1 MSLKFKGQW
10 RFEPPAD
17 TEYILSRVPPQAVDE
32 FVELVNRLAPQ
43 ADRWDTLELFKRH
56 FIESTG
62 STHWRSSALRFADH
76 DLHRD
81 ANAAA
86 VNAPLFIEAFFDAC
100 RSFNREGEDR
110 YAPDEARINALLA
123 KHNIGFEIRGDR
135 LVLRGTEPE
144 LLVEVHT
151 AAPTLA
157 EQSAQLI
164 QESLQRA
171 SETLQQGRGREAVQE
186 SLWLL
191 ETVAT
196 AFRGLDTQ
204 AGSIEGQYF
213 NQIVRELRGANR
225 GGTFDRV
232 LQWAMGVHG
241 YLSSPT
247 GGGVRHGLDLNEG
260 VQITENE
267 ARLFCNL
274 IRSYVGFL
282 LVEHERMV
290 TGR

>member
-10 RFEPPAD
+10 RFEPLPD
-17 TEYILSRVPPQAVDE
+17 TEYILSQVPPQAVDE

-62 STHWRSSALRFADH
+62 STHWRSSALHFAEH

-100 RSFNREGEDR
+100 RSFEREGDDR
-110 YAPDEARINALLA
+110 YAPDEARINVLLA

-144 LLVEVHT
+144 LVEVHA

-164 QESLQRA
+164 RESLQRA

-213 NQIVRELRGANR
+213 NQIVRELREANR

-274 IRSYVGFL
+274 IRSYVSFL